1 MIAKI
6 GTIQNGEA
14 GAGAELEE
22 LSSSAR
28 QRSMK
33 VIEFILLFRWVK
45 RKIRWNRSVLD
56 ERKGV

>member
-1 MIAKI
+1 MMIAKI

-14 GAGAELEE
+14 GAVAELDE

-33 VIEFILLFRWVK
+33 VIEFILLFR
-45 RKIRWNRSVLD
+45 
-56 ERKGV
+56 

>member
-6 GTIQNGEA
+6 GTIQNGEV
-14 GAGAELEE
+14 GAGAELDE

-33 VIEFILLFRWVK
+33 VIEFILLFR
-45 RKIRWNRSVLD
+45 
-56 ERKGV
+56 

>member
-1 MIAKI
+1 MMIAKI

-33 VIEFILLFRWVK
+33 VIEFILLFR
-45 RKIRWNRSVLD
+45 
-56 ERKGV
+56 